1 MSRKVGN
8 SRILAIDILS
18 LAIGAYGLKK
28 VLAQELPPH
37 LAVAGHWQF
46 LTNLLLAYSMVVF
59 GVGALA
65 HVSRSERL
73 YRFKNILHPVALALE
88 TIVTVVYWP
97 LRLFFLHLLVKDPS
111 QFTLPL
117 AADLLIHLMPVS
129 SLLVDYL
136 LFMPRWTIGVPF
148 AFSFCAV
155 LTTAYW
161 FWLKLVIDFANGG
174 QYPYVF
180 LNVESEQTRVVI
192 FGMVGMTAFVQ
203 FLVMRQVYDW
213 IIAAPQLQ
221 AEVINM
227 EDIKKRE

>member
-1 MSRKVGN
+1 MSRKVGDK
-8 SRILAIDILS
+8 RILAIDLVS
-18 LAIGAYGLKK
+18 LAIGAYGLVK
-28 VLAQELPPH
+28 VFAQVLPPH
-37 LAVAGHWQF
+37 LEVAGHWQF

-65 HVSRSERL
+65 HVTRSESL
-73 YRFKNILHPVALALE
+73 YSVKNFLHPVALALE
-88 TIVTVVYWP
+88 TIVTAVYWP

-111 QFTLPL
+111 KFSLPL
-117 AADLLIHLMPVS
+117 PADLLVHLMPVT

-155 LTTAYW
+155 LTIGYW
-161 FWLKLVIDFANGG
+161 FWLKLLIDFASGG

-180 LNVESEQTRVVI
+180 LNVDSEQARVVI
-192 FGMVGMTAFVQ
+192 FGIVGMTAFVQ

-213 IIAAPQLQ
+213 IVAVPDLQ
-221 AEVINM
+221 AEVIEAEN
-227 EDIKKRE
+227 KKTE